1 MTAVSSGLSGWFDDT
16 ANRLRV
22 TTLPASLRSSVRTF
36 AIALHA
42 AKQATT
48 PPPLLRYPGKGSG
61 KSSLRTG
68 VRRPSPASIYLLAS
82 AFGRSAAAFV
92 MNRLLNVEL
101 PAPMPVSRT
110 PFLMSRSIT
119 KPTTASAAAK
129 PSVRSKDRDPVASGM
144 RDAAFNR
151 SASFNYFLSDRFEC
165 GVALR
170 GTEVK
175 SIREGKANLKDAYGL
190 LKDGECF
197 LLNAHIGPFSHG
209 NTMNHESLRTRK
221 LLLHRREIARLE
233 GLTKQKGYTLIPVKL
248 YFRHG
253 RVKCELAL
261 AKGKQDW
268 DKRETERNREA
279 DREAKAAIAR
289 SQRR

>member
-1 MTAVSSGLSGWFDDT
+1 MPRSLSNPTA
-16 ANRLRV
+16 
-22 TTLPASLRSSVRTF
+22 PASAV
-36 AIALHA
+36 
-42 AKQATT
+42 K
-48 PPPLLRYPGKGSG
+48 
-61 KSSLRTG
+61 
-68 VRRPSPASIYLLAS
+68 
-82 AFGRSAAAFV
+82 
-92 MNRLLNVEL
+92 
-101 PAPMPVSRT
+101 PVV
-110 PFLMSRSIT
+110 
-119 KPTTASAAAK
+119 KA
-129 PSVRSKDRDPVASGM
+129 KDRDPIAAGM

-151 SASFNYFLSDRFEC
+151 SASFNYFLTDRFEA

-221 LLLHRREIARLE
+221 LLLHKKEIQQLE

-248 YFRHG
+248 YFKSG
-253 RVKCELAL
+253 RVKCEIAL

-268 DKRETERNREA
+268 DKRDTERSREA
-279 DREAKAAIAR
+279 DKEAKAAVAR